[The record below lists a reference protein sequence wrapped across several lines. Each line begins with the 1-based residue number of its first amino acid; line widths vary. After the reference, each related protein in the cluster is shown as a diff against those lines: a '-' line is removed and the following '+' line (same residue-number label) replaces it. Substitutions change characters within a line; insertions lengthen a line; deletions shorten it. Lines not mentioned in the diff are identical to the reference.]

1 MSAVRLKNSYLL
13 IEASVASVA
22 FGDDF
27 QVSVVYYTERQTLL
41 VAGKSKAFFEK
52 LHKTGWLLLKD
63 RNLLGDKSVN
73 IRELLIDNDL
83 DDTDRDLAYELKTT
97 GILSITL

>member
-1 MSAVRLKNSYLL
+1 MVHLKNSYLL
-13 IEASVASVA
+13 IEAAVASVA
-22 FGDDF
+22 FGDDL
-27 QVSVVYYTERQTLL
+27 QVSVVYYPDRQTLL
-41 VAGKSKAFFEK
+41 VAGKSKQFFEK
-52 LHKTGWLLLKD
+52 LHKTSWLLLKD

-83 DDTDRDLAYELKTT
+83 NDADRDLAYELKTT

>member
-1 MSAVRLKNSYLL
+1 MSAVYLKNSYLL
-13 IEASVASVA
+13 IEAAVASVA
-22 FGDDF
+22 FGDDL
-27 QVSVVYYTERQTLL
+27 QVSVVYYPDRQTLL
-41 VAGKSKAFFEK
+41 VAGKSKPFFEK
-52 LHKTGWLLLKD
+52 LHKTSWLLLKD

-83 DDTDRDLAYELKTT
+83 DDADRDLAYELKTT